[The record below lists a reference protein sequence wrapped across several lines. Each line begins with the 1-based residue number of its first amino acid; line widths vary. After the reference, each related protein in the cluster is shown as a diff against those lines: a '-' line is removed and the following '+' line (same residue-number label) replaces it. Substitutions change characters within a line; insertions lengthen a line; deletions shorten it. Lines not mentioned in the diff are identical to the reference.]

1 MKIFGL
7 FSETAIDAGLE
18 EYHKTQGAILLDV
31 RTSEEFADGH
41 IPNSRNL
48 PLLEL
53 ARIEEE
59 ISEKDAP
66 IFVYCHSGS
75 RSKQAA
81 AALKQMGY
89 CNIKNIGGII
99 HYHGKVE
106 K

>member
-1 MKIFGL
+1 MKNLGL
-7 FSETAIDAGLE
+7 FSETAIDAGFE
-18 EYHKTQGAILLDV
+18 EYRKTQGANLLDV
-31 RTSEEFADGH
+31 RTPEEFADGH
-41 IPNSRNL
+41 IPGSRNF
-48 PLLEL
+48 PLSDL

-59 ISEKDAP
+59 IFEKDAP